1 MLKVIGAGICVFGIS
16 LCWLTVPLSKG
27 ELWAVPAIILIT
39 AISGFVTLYVTTGLR
54 KLEPTAR
61 PPIRPTIVLML
72 MVSVAMV
79 LAQFK

>member
-1 MLKVIGAGICVFGIS
+1 
-16 LCWLTVPLSKG
+16 
-27 ELWAVPAIILIT
+27 LWPVPAIILIT
-39 AISGFVTLYVTTGLR
+39 AVSGFVTLYVTTGLR

-72 MVSVAMV
+72 LVSVAMV